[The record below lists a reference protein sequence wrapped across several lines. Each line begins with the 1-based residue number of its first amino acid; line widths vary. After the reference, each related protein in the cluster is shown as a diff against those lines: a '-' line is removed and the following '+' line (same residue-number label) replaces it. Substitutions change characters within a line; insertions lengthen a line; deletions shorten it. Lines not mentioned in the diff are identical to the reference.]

1 MKPGKI
7 AIFLAVFVLIV
18 IASPAFS
25 QTAKAGAP
33 SGTPIKIGG
42 SLPLTGIA
50 SEQAKWIASGYEFW
64 AEDINKRGGLLGR
77 PVKLTIY
84 DDESNAEKA
93 VTYFERA
100 ITVDKV
106 DLVFGGYPGTS
117 DVALMPLMEK
127 YKKVFV
133 GQGGH
138 MQSFQQGYTYSF
150 ASPPLMGNW
159 AYLCVAGIYNDLIP
173 KAQWPKP
180 AAVYTMNNVI
190 GLSAR
195 VPLLKWLEQNG
206 IPVAVDEIYNLPLS
220 NAAPLISKAKAKGA
234 EAMLCMSLFDDGVM
248 LTQAAKATNYNPKLI
263 WQQLASTIPAWMK
276 EMGRDGNNVTAD
288 GWWNPNLPYPGNDVI
303 NAGAKAKF
311 PNLQDTP
318 TWFGIGYC
326 WVKTLEVAVQGA
338 GTLDNTKIRDYL
350 RSRSFDLPYKKGVT
364 FDKAGLPAPYG
375 YVVQTTNGRVEL
387 DLAKECGDREARLSA
402 AAVEQVR

>member
-1 MKPGKI
+1 MKPGEI
-7 AIFLAVFVLIV
+7 GILLAVFALLV
-18 IASPAFS
+18 ITSPAFS
-25 QTAKAGAP
+25 QAVKAGTP
-33 SGTPIKIGG
+33 SGEPIKIGG

-93 VTYFERA
+93 VTYYERA

-159 AYLCVAGIYNDLIP
+159 AYQCVAGIYDDLIP

-195 VPLLKWLEQNG
+195 TPLLKWLEQNG
-206 IPVAVDEIYNLPLS
+206 VPVAVDEIYNLPLS
-220 NAAPLISKAKAKGA
+220 NAAPLVSKAKAKGA
-234 EAMLCMSLFDDGVM
+234 EAMLCMSLFDDAVM
-248 LTQAAKATNYNPKLI
+248 LTQAAKSMNYNPKLI

-276 EMGRDGNNVTAD
+276 EMGPDGNNVTAD
-288 GWWNPNLPYPGNDVI
+288 GWWNPHLPYPGNDVI
-303 NAGAKAKF
+303 NAGAKARF
-311 PNLQDTP
+311 PNLRDTP

-326 WVKTLEVAVQGA
+326 WLKTLELAVQGA
-338 GTLDNTKIRDYL
+338 GTLDDTKIRDYL
-350 RSRSFDLPYKKGVT
+350 RSHTFDLPYKKGVT

-387 DLAKECGDREARLSA
+387 IWPKDVATVKLVYPRPPWNK
-402 AAVEQVR
+402 